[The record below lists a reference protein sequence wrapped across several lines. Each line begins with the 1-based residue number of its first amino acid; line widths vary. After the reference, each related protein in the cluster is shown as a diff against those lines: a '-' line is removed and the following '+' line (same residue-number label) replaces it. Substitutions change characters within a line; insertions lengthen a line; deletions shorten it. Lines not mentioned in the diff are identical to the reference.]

1 MLNGMLARALTL
13 ALLLPAAA
21 LLPDPSAAQPA
32 PLAPL
37 LERVAGSCG
46 ELTPGTQPPP
56 LALTATVRRGA
67 VRLRVRHYVAPCSPP
82 PEFRVEVT
90 PARDSATPATVTLR
104 SVAPTGTPVAQC
116 LCTHQLEYAL
126 RGLPSG
132 RFTLRLEAGRSR
144 PAEGAP
150 SGNAPRFARVDVQI
164 P

>member
-1 MLNGMLARALTL
+1 MLAGMFARALAF

-21 LLPDPSAAQPA
+21 LLPVPSAAQPA

-46 ELTPGTQPPP
+46 ELPPGTQPPP

-67 VRLRVRHYVAPCSPP
+67 VRVRVRHYVAPCSPP

-90 PARDSATPATVTLR
+90 PARDAASPATVTLR
-104 SVAPTGTPVAQC
+104 AVAPTGAPVARC

-132 RFTLRLEAGRSR
+132 RVTLRLEAGRSR
-144 PAEGAP
+144 LADTP
-150 SGNAPRFARVDVQI
+150 SAGQAPRFARVDVQI